1 MSGNV
6 NLSEASLIDNI
17 FEGRNKSYGAY
28 ELRTNSSKRTIL
40 ALILSSIFFIGLVVS
55 LFLLMKK
62 KDVEEVKIT
71 KVELKKVKTP
81 IKKEEKKILEQKK
94 VEPIK
99 KVKSVVDIVK
109 NVPPVVVNK
118 KTVVNEIP
126 PVDPDKKSGS
136 ETAKGDATATVDK
149 GAELAKE
156 EQKGDDTDYN
166 AIFTSVQVQAAP
178 PGGMN
183 AFRKQIASSFRLPE
197 VDETTTGTV
206 IAKFVVWDDG
216 SIRDIVIVKESP
228 AGLGLGKEATRILS
242 KSPKWTPGIY
252 NGRSVKQY
260 YTLPISIQITASE

>member
-28 ELRTNSSKRTIL
+28 ELRTNSSKRTVL
-40 ALILSSIFFIGLVVS
+40 ALIFSSIFFIGLVFVLYLS
-55 LFLLMKK
+55 MKS
-62 KDVEEVKIT
+62 KDKEETKIT

-118 KTVVNEIP
+118 KTVENEIP

-136 ETAKGDATATVDK
+136 ETVKGDANANLEKT
-149 GAELAKE
+149 GELSKDD
-156 EQKGDDTDYN
+156 QKGDDTDYN
-166 AIFTSVQVQAAP
+166 QIFTSVQVQASP

-206 IAKFVVWDDG
+206 VAKFVVWDDG
-216 SIRDIVIVKESP
+216 SIRDIQIVKESP
-228 AGLGLGKEATRILS
+228 AGLGLGKEATRILT
-242 KSPKWTPGIY
+242 KSPKWTPGVY

-260 YTLPISIQITASE
+260 YTLPISIEITANE

>member
-1 MSGNV
+1 MSEIQNI
-6 NLSEASLIDNI
+6 SEASLLDNI

-28 ELRTNSSKRTIL
+28 ELRTNSSKRTVF
-40 ALILSSIFFIGLVVS
+40 ALIVSSIFFIVLVFALYLS
-55 LFLLMKK
+55 MKS
-62 KDVEEVKIT
+62 KDKVEDKIT

-81 IKKEEKKILEQKK
+81 IKKEKKILEQKK

-136 ETAKGDATATVDK
+136 ETAKGDANANLDK
-149 GAELAKE
+149 GAELAQE

-166 AIFTSVQVQAAP
+166 QIFNTVQVSASP

-206 IAKFVVWDDG
+206 VAKFVVGLDG
-216 SIRDIVIVKESP
+216 AISDIVILKENP
-228 AGLGLGKEATRILS
+228 TGLGLGKEATRILS
-242 KSPKWTPGIY
+242 RSPKWTPGVY
-252 NGRSVKQY
+252 NGRNVKQY
-260 YTLPISIQITASE
+260 YTLPISIQITANE

>member
-1 MSGNV
+1 MSGNE

-28 ELRTNSSKRTIL
+28 ELRTQSSKRTAV
-40 ALILSSIFFIGLVVS
+40 ALIFSS
-55 LFLLMKK
+55 LFFVGVVFALYLSMKK
-62 KDVEEVKIT
+62 KDIVEEKIS
-71 KVELKKVKTP
+71 KVELKKVKPP

-94 VEPIK
+94 IEPIK

-118 KTVVNEIP
+118 KTVENEIP

-136 ETAKGDATATVDK
+136 ETAKGDATATLDK
-149 GAELAKE
+149 GAELAKQ

-166 AIFTSVQVQAAP
+166 SIFTSVQVQASP
-178 PGGMN
+178 PGGIN
-183 AFRKQIASSFRLPE
+183 AFRKQIASTFRLPE
-197 VDETTTGTV
+197 VDETTMGTV
-206 IAKFVVWDDG
+206 VAKFVVWDDG

-260 YTLPISIQITASE
+260 YTLPISIQITANE

>member
-1 MSGNV
+1 MSGNE

-28 ELRTNSSKRTIL
+28 ELRTNSSKRTVV
-40 ALILSSIFFIGLVVS
+40 ALIFSSVFFIGVVFA
-55 LFLLMKK
+55 LFLSMKK
-62 KDVEEVKIT
+62 KEVEEVKIT

-81 IKKEEKKILEQKK
+81 LKKKEEIILEQKK

-118 KTVVNEIP
+118 KTVENDIP
-126 PVDPDKKSGS
+126 PVDPEKKSGS
-136 ETAKGDATATVDK
+136 ETAKGDATAALDK

-156 EQKGDDTDYN
+156 EQKGDETDYN

-183 AFRKQIASSFRLPE
+183 AFRKQIAQSFRLPD

-216 SIRDIVIVKESP
+216 SIRDIVIVKETP

-260 YTLPISIQITASE
+260 YTLPISIQITGSE

>member
-1 MSGNV
+1 MSEIQNI
-6 NLSEASLIDNI
+6 SEASLLDNI

-28 ELRTNSSKRTIL
+28 ELRTNSSKRTVF
-40 ALILSSIFFIGLVVS
+40 ALLVSSVFFIALVFALYLS
-55 LFLLMKK
+55 MKS
-62 KDVEEVKIT
+62 KDKAEDKIT
-71 KVELKKVKTP
+71 KVELKKVKMP
-81 IKKEEKKILEQKK
+81 VKKDKKILEQKK

-136 ETAKGDATATVDK
+136 ETAKGDANANLDK

-156 EQKGDDTDYN
+156 DQKGDDTDYN
-166 AIFTSVQVQAAP
+166 SIFTTVQVSASP

-206 IAKFVVWDDG
+206 VAKFVVGLDG
-216 SIRDIVIVKESP
+216 SISDIVILKESP
-228 AGLGLGKEATRILS
+228 VGLGLGKEATRILS
-242 KSPKWTPGIY
+242 RSPKWTPGVY
-252 NGRSVKQY
+252 NGRNVKQY
-260 YTLPISIQITASE
+260 YTLPISIQITANE

>member
-1 MSGNV
+1 MNV
-6 NLSEASLIDNI
+6 NENLNDVSLLDNI
-17 FEGRNKSYGAY
+17 FDGRNKSYGAY

-40 ALILSSIFFIGLVVS
+40 ALILSSIFFIGLVYTG
-55 LFLLMKK
+55 FLLMKK
-62 KDVEEVKIT
+62 KDVKEVKIT
-71 KVELKKVKTP
+71 KVELKKVKPP

-118 KTVVNEIP
+118 KTVENDIP

-136 ETAKGDATATVDK
+136 ETAKGDATANLDK
-149 GAELAKE
+149 GVELAKE

-166 AIFTSVQVQAAP
+166 QIFTSVQVQAAP

-197 VDETTTGTV
+197 VDETITGTV
-206 IAKFVVWDDG
+206 VAKFVVWDDG

-228 AGLGLGKEATRILS
+228 TGLGLGKEATRILS

-260 YTLPISIQITASE
+260 YTLPISIQITANE

>member
-28 ELRTNSSKRTIL
+28 ELRTNSSKRTVL
-40 ALILSSIFFIGLVVS
+40 ALIFSSIFFIGLVYVLYLS
-55 LFLLMKK
+55 MKS
-62 KDVEEVKIT
+62 KDKEETKIT

-118 KTVVNEIP
+118 KTVENEIP

-136 ETAKGDATATVDK
+136 ETVKGDANANLEKT
-149 GAELAKE
+149 GELSKDD
-156 EQKGDDTDYN
+156 QKGDDTDYN
-166 AIFTSVQVQAAP
+166 QIFTSVQVQASP

-206 IAKFVVWDDG
+206 VAKFVVWDDG
-216 SIRDIVIVKESP
+216 SIRDIQIVKESP
-228 AGLGLGKEATRILS
+228 AGLGLGKEATRILT
-242 KSPKWTPGIY
+242 KSPKWTPGVY

-260 YTLPISIQITASE
+260 YTLPISIEITANE

>member
-1 MSGNV
+1 MSGNE
-6 NLSEASLIDNI
+6 NISQASLLDNI

-118 KTVVNEIP
+118 KTVENDIP
-126 PVDPDKKSGS
+126 PVDTNAKSGS
-136 ETAKGDATATVDK
+136 ETAKGDANSTPDK

-216 SIRDIVIVKESP
+216 SIRDVIIVKETP

>member
-1 MSGNV
+1 MSEIQNI
-6 NLSEASLIDNI
+6 SEASLLDNI

-28 ELRTNSSKRTIL
+28 ELRTNSSKRTVL
-40 ALILSSIFFIGLVVS
+40 ALILSSIFFIASVFALYLS
-55 LFLLMKK
+55 MKK
-62 KDVEEVKIT
+62 KDKEEVKIT

-118 KTVVNEIP
+118 KTVQNEIP
-126 PVDPDKKSGS
+126 PVDPNAKSGS
-136 ETAKGDATATVDK
+136 ETAKGDANASLDK

-166 AIFTSVQVQAAP
+166 SIFTSVQVQAAP

-206 IAKFVVWDDG
+206 IAKFVVGLDG
-216 SIRDIVIVKESP
+216 SISDIVILKESP
-228 AGLGLGKEATRILS
+228 AGLGLGKEATRILT